1 MADELRL
8 SPAGPAGGSGE
19 QTTAPAHPG
28 KHRAGE
34 PGAAEGAPPSSD
46 PRPAAR
52 RRRPLRG
59 GTVGTYVLLVLLALV
74 YIYPFIVSLANSF
87 KTDTDAAN
95 NPVSLV
101 PQTFTTAAYQRLFE
115 TDLPLWL
122 GNTVIVTVIVTAGR
136 VLFDSMAGYALSRL
150 PFKGRNVVYAALIA
164 VMAVP
169 PVVLL
174 IPKFLVIKELGM
186 YDSYSGMI
194 IPMLADAAGV
204 FIMRNFFESVSPS
217 IEEAAKID
225 GAGVFRRFWSV
236 VLPMS
241 RSALITLFILSFQA
255 SWNELPQMIISTQ
268 SPDLFTLTKGTAQ
281 LASGALSAGSQFPI
295 KLAAAT
301 LMTIPVAVL
310 FIIFQRRI
318 MNTTAGATKE

>member
-1 MADELRL
+1 MAD
-8 SPAGPAGGSGE
+8 
-19 QTTAPAHPG
+19 
-28 KHRAGE
+28 
-34 PGAAEGAPPSSD
+34 D

-59 GTVGTYVLLVLLALV
+59 GTIGTYALLTALALV
-74 YIYPFIVSLANSF
+74 YVFPFVVSLANSF
-87 KTDTDAAN
+87 KTDEDAAN
-95 NPVSLV
+95 HPVSLV
-101 PQTFTTAAYQRLFE
+101 PQTFTTAAYQQLFQ

-122 GNTVIVTVIVTAGR
+122 GNTVVVTVLVTGGR

-150 PFKGRNVVYAALIA
+150 AFRGRNAVYAGLVA

-169 PVVLL
+169 GVVLL
-174 IPKFLVIKELGM
+174 IPKFLVIKEFGM
-186 YDSYSGMI
+186 YDTYAGMI

-241 RSALITLFILSFQA
+241 RSAIITLFILSFQA

-268 SPDLFTLTKGTAQ
+268 SPSLFTLTKGTAQ
-281 LASGALSAGSQFPI
+281 LASGALSAGSQFPV

-310 FIIFQRRI
+310 FFVFQRRI

>member
-1 MADELRL
+1 MAD
-8 SPAGPAGGSGE
+8 
-19 QTTAPAHPG
+19 
-28 KHRAGE
+28 
-34 PGAAEGAPPSSD
+34 D

-52 RRRPLRG
+52 RRRPLRAA
-59 GTVGTYVLLVLLALV
+59 TIGTYALLTALALV
-74 YIYPFIVSLANSF
+74 YVFPFVVSLANSF
-87 KTDTDAAN
+87 KTDEDAAN
-95 NPVSLV
+95 NPVSLI
-101 PQTFTTAAYQRLFE
+101 PQSFTTAAYQQLFQ

-122 GNTVIVTVIVTAGR
+122 GNTVVVTVLVTAGR

-150 PFKGRNVVYAALIA
+150 PFRGRNAVYAGLVA

-169 PVVLL
+169 GVVLL
-174 IPKFLVIKELGM
+174 IPKFLVIKEFGM
-186 YDSYSGMI
+186 YDTYAGMV

-268 SPDLFTLTKGTAQ
+268 SPSLFTLTKGTAQ
-281 LASGALSAGSQFPI
+281 LASGALSAGSQFPV

-310 FIIFQRRI
+310 FFVFQRRI
-318 MNTTAGATKE
+318 MNTTAGGTKE